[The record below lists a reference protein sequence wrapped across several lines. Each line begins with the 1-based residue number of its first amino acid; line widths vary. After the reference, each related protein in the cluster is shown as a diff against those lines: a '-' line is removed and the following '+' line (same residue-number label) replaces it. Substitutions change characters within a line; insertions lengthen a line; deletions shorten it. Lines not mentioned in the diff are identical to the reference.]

1 MNFIKDYMTN
11 TGQIPETE
19 EQKIKH
25 LVLAEVKNR
34 AETNKNRSLVKSFD
48 NCI

>member
-11 TGQIPETE
+11 TGQMPET

-25 LVLAEVKNR
+25 LLLAEVKNR
-34 AETNKNRSLVKSFD
+34 AETNKNRPLVKSFD